1 MRIAQIA
8 LTALLAI
15 SLPAFAQH
23 DDHDNHHDDR
33 WDHHWGAPGHGP
45 RGYHGNPHEYD
56 EHHDFRDHDGHPD
69 YPHVDRDRWVGHDT
83 GRDDDHYRV
92 EHAWEYGRW
101 DGGFGRRHVWY
112 IGGGGPQRFWFNG
125 WNWSVAPYDA
135 GYCNNWYWDRDA
147 ISIYAD
153 PDHDGWYLAYNM
165 RLGTYVHVMFMGR

>member
-23 DDHDNHHDDR
+23 DDHD
-33 WDHHWGAPGHGP
+33 DHHGDHGDRHGAPERGP
-45 RGYHGNPHEYD
+45 MEYHGNPHQYE
-56 EHHDFRDHDGHPD
+56 EHHDFRDHDGHPE
-69 YPHVDRDRWVGHDT
+69 YPHVDGNRWVGHDT

-92 EHAWEYGRW
+92 EHAWQYGRW
-101 DGGFGRRHVWY
+101 DGGFGRAHVWY
-112 IGGGGPQRFWFNG
+112 IAGGGPGRFWFNG

-153 PDHDGWYLAYNM
+153 PDHEGWYLAYNM